1 MSLVDVPLKFAPKQI
16 LVVED
21 RQEVSKALRMVLT
34 VGGGH
39 KVETADDGESGLA
52 KFAAGKFDLVITDL
66 QMPKMNGLEM
76 TRHIKRR
83 TPGQPVLLITAHAG
97 TIKDA
102 GGDPSEFDFVLEKPF
117 TLPQLQAALGRFFPA
132 TA

>member
-1 MSLVDVPLKFAPKQI
+1 MPLVDVPLKIAPKQI

-21 RQEVSKALRMVLT
+21 RQEVSKALRMVLA

-39 KVETADDGESGLA
+39 RVEIADDGESGLA

-66 QMPKMNGLEM
+66 QMPKMDGLAM
-76 TRHIKRR
+76 TRHIKQRA
-83 TPGQPVLLITAHAG
+83 PAQPVLLITAHAG
-97 TIKDA
+97 SIAEA

-117 TLPQLQAALGRFFPA
+117 TLPQLQAALGRFFQA